1 MKNLKMIKNI
11 YLLLIVCSILVGAVL
26 LIWPQ
31 MGVSVMC
38 KVYGVFLLIYGL
50 GKLSGYFTGDLF
62 QLAFQYDFGLGIV
75 SLILGFVLLLR
86 TEHIVEFLAVCIG
99 IFMLVDAALKIQTA
113 IDAKKFGISKWWL
126 ILMMAIMVAFVGA
139 LLLLAP
145 FETGSIL
152 VRVLGLSIC
161 IDGIMNLIVVMS
173 TVRSI
178 RRGRGACIRSRDC
191 LRKLCGKAL

>member
-1 MKNLKMIKNI
+1 MKNLKMIKNM
-11 YLLLIVCSILVGAVL
+11 YLVLILCSILVGAVL

-31 MGVSVMC
+31 MGVNVMC

-50 GKLSGYFTGDLF
+50 AKLSGYFTGDLF

-126 ILMMAIMVAFVGA
+126 ILMMAVMVAFVGA

-178 RRGRGACIRSRDC
+178 RRGREDVIDIE
-191 LRKLCGKAL
+191 L

>member
-1 MKNLKMIKNI
+1 
-11 YLLLIVCSILVGAVL
+11 
-26 LIWPQ
+26 
-31 MGVSVMC
+31 
-38 KVYGVFLLIYGL
+38 
-50 GKLSGYFTGDLF
+50 
-62 QLAFQYDFGLGIV
+62 
-75 SLILGFVLLLR
+75 
-86 TEHIVEFLAVCIG
+86 
-99 IFMLVDAALKIQTA
+99 MLVDAALKIQTA
-113 IDAKKFGISKWWL
+113 IDAKKFGISQWWL

-178 RRGRGACIRSRDC
+178 RRGREDVIDIE
-191 LRKLCGKAL
+191 L

>member
-1 MKNLKMIKNI
+1 MKNLKMIKNM
-11 YLLLIVCSILVGAVL
+11 YLVLIICSMIVGAVL

-38 KVYGVFLLIYGL
+38 KVYGVFLIVYGAA
-50 GKLSGYFTGDLF
+50 KISGYFTGDLF

-75 SLILGFVLLLR
+75 SLILGFVFLLR

-99 IFMLVDAALKIQTA
+99 IFMLVDATLKIQTA

-126 ILMMAIMVAFVGA
+126 ILMTAIMVAFIGA

-145 FETGSIL
+145 FETGSVL
-152 VRVLGLSIC
+152 VRILGLSIC
-161 IDGIMNLIVVMS
+161 FDGIMNLIVVLS

-178 RRGRGACIRSRDC
+178 RHSREEIIDMI
-191 LRKLCGKAL
+191 

>member
-1 MKNLKMIKNI
+1 MIKNI
-11 YLLLIVCSILVGAVL
+11 YLLLIVCSILVGAES
-26 LIWPQ
+26 LIWTQ

-38 KVYGVFLLIYGL
+38 KVYGVFLLYMFLLIYGL

-145 FETGSIL
+145 FETGSVL
-152 VRVLGLSIC
+152 VRVLGQ
-161 IDGIMNLIVVMS
+161 VEV
-173 TVRSI
+173 TE
-178 RRGRGACIRSRDC
+178 
-191 LRKLCGKAL
+191 LRKQTGSMVM

>member
-1 MKNLKMIKNI
+1 MIKNI

-62 QLAFQYDFGLGIV
+62 QLAFQKACQDFGLGIV

-126 ILMMAIMVAFVGA
+126 ILMMAVMVAFVGA

-178 RRGRGACIRSRDC
+178 RRGREDVIDIE
-191 LRKLCGKAL
+191 L

>member
-1 MKNLKMIKNI
+1 MTVKEVDRNEKFEDDKKYISDL
-11 YLLLIVCSILVGAVL
+11 SILVGAVL

-145 FETGSIL
+145 FETGSVL

-178 RRGRGACIRSRDC
+178 RRGRGDVIDIE
-191 LRKLCGKAL
+191 L